1 MALYKVNGV
10 DGQLEVFEDKVII
23 TREGILGFLSQ
34 GLAGAKTIPMSAI
47 QSVQFKEG
55 TSWMNGFIQFSVLG
69 GKEAQGGLMNAANDE
84 NTVMLR
90 KGEQTQK
97 GREIKEYIENRI
109 IKLSKQQVAAQEV
122 SAADEIKKFKEL
134 LDMGIISQEEF
145 GAKKKQLLGL

>member
-55 TSWMNGFIQFSVLG
+55 TSWTNGFIQFSVLG